1 MFNQTLGIDEREFL
15 ARTKGS
21 FKLGIEFV
29 GWGAE
34 NSRYFHPFGPY
45 GRNFDMVPMHQYW
58 LRARAGETAPLDAH
72 AMAWHLAR
80 AGRFAHPSPDP
91 RSVMST
97 FDYAYHFDA
106 GLYAAFLRERAEAGR
121 HAGGRP
127 DRRCGAAWRDR
138 LCRSGHAR
146 RRAPDRSGAVHRLL
160 GLSRPADRRAL
171 QTGYDDW
178 SHWLPCDR
186 AVAMPAPIPRPI
198 PIRALYP
205 FHRARR
211 VAMAHPAATPHRQRL
226 CLLQRVPRRRARGAG
241 PGQQPGRRPL
251 GDPRAVRFQ
260 AGRRKLHWNRNVI
273 AVGLSS
279 GFLEPLESTSI
290 HLIQA
295 NISKILAL
303 FPDRDFDPA
312 TRDEFNRI
320 AHGEMER
327 IRDFIILHYKLTQR
341 QDAELWRHV
350 AAMDIPDTLA
360 LKIEHFRRHGRLIAR
375 ELDLFA
381 PPSWLAVH
389 IGQNNLPQGHD
400 PLIDYRGVD
409 GRIGLPGCAGPW
421 RRKRPRPAPRRR
433 AGTDGA
439 CPRSGTPAGMSG
451 SAGAWLDQA
460 RVLRARQDMV
470 GAEAAMAQAR
480 ALAPHDPTVAFL
492 HAQARYEL
500 GLPAAQLLH
509 KCAGRGPIIST
520 PSATTPWRW
529 PAKVQWPQGSPR
541 WTPCWPATRPD
552 RRAPRARLVAVGQ
565 RRYHRVRH
573 QLCPA
578 ARPSGPCSAVAGLV
592 CRRGAGAGLAARR
605 RDP

>member
-1 MFNQTLGIDEREFL
+1 MDDRKIRKVLIVGGGSAGWMTAAMLSHALTRDCAITLVESEEIGTIGVGEATIPPIRMFNQTLGIDEREFL

-58 LRARAGETAPLDAH
+58 LRAQAEGETAPLDEH

-91 RSVMST
+91 RNVMST

-106 GLYAAFLRERAEAGR
+106 GLYARFLRERAEAAGVTRVEGKIADVTLDGQTGFVEAVTLEDGR
-121 HAGGRP
+121 RVEAELFIDCSGFRGLLIE
-127 DRRCGAAWRDR
+127 GA
-138 LCRSGHAR
+138 LK
-146 RRAPDRSGAVHRLL
+146 
-160 GLSRPADRRAL
+160 
-171 QTGYDDW
+171 TGYDDW

-186 AVAMPAPIPRPI
+186 AVAMPC
-198 PIRALYP
+198 
-205 FHRARR
+205 
-211 VAMAHPAATPHRQRL
+211 AHPATDPNPPPYTRSTARAAGWQWRIPLQHRIGNGYVFCSAFL
-226 CLLQRVPRRRARGAG
+226 DEDRAAQDLAANLDGKA
-241 PGQQPGRRPL
+241 L

-260 AGRRKLHWNRNVI
+260 AGRRKQHWNRNVI

-303 FPDRDFDPA
+303 FPDKDFDPA

-389 IGQNNLPQGHD
+389 IGQNNLPKGHD
-400 PLIDYRGVD
+400 PLLDYRTAD
-409 GRIGLPGCAGPW
+409 GR
-421 RRKRPRPAPRRR
+421 
-433 AGTDGA
+433 
-439 CPRSGTPAGMSG
+439 
-451 SAGAWLDQA
+451 AWLAKLRGAMASEAA
-460 RVLRARQDMV
+460 RVPLH
-470 GAEAAMAQAR
+470 GAV
-480 ALAPHDPTVAFL
+480 L
-492 HAQARYEL
+492 
-500 GLPAAQLLH
+500 AQL
-509 KCAGRGPIIST
+509 T
-520 PSATTPWRW
+520 P
-529 PAKVQWPQGSPR
+529 Q
-541 WTPCWPATRPD
+541 
-552 RRAPRARLVAVGQ
+552 
-565 RRYHRVRH
+565 
-573 QLCPA
+573 A
-578 ARPSGPCSAVAGLV
+578 A
-592 CRRGAGAGLAARR
+592 
-605 RDP
+605 